1 MSRGVLTVDLDC
13 PTCRGTGRVYEAP
26 SVAAPGGIGR
36 RRIRVERLCACV
48 LPAPVYS
55 EIDGGVSIGRVEVAV
70 VEAARE
76 GRT

>member
-48 LPAPVYS
+48 LPA
-55 EIDGGVSIGRVEVAV
+55 EIDGGVSIGAPRGAEP
-70 VEAARE
+70 
-76 GRT
+76 